1 MFLIV
6 CEIIFRIFF
15 GLWAFS
21 FILSACLYEKHK
33 IFKYAFAI
41 TSFSI
46 IIYGVFDMF
55 LFAFWGI

>member
-1 MFLIV
+1 MALII
-6 CEIIFRIFF
+6 CEIICRVLF
-15 GLWAFS
+15 GLCAFS

-41 TSFSI
+41 TSLSI